1 MIGRLAAI
9 LLLASVGLGQ
19 AWAQTQSTLAGAVPG
34 NTVRTDNVTVE
45 LIPVA
50 AEVAPGDTVEVLLQQ
65 TIRPKWHTYWQNPGD
80 SGQET
85 AIQWTLPPGASAG
98 PIAWAAPER
107 IEYGPLVNYGYS
119 DRVGL
124 LSELTVPADWPAGK
138 PFPVEAFVT
147 WLVCE
152 EICIPEEGSFALKVP
167 TGPATVADSTVAALV
182 AQARRAL
189 PQPSPWTATYA
200 VDETRLS
207 VVFDVAG
214 LSAERLSEVY
224 FFPTAWGVVDHAA
237 PQRLTVDENGLR
249 LTVKRGETPVDGELG
264 GVLTLVEN
272 TGTGP
277 SRLAFAVA
285 AASGATMPPA
295 TAASLA
301 LPALSLP
308 TVLLFAFLGGVL
320 LNLMPCVFPVLAI
333 KALGVVQGAGGP
345 ARERVVGGF
354 AYLAGVLGSFALLG
368 AVLLTL
374 QAGGAAVGWGFQ
386 LQQPFV
392 VALFAYVLF
401 AVGLNLA
408 GVFEIGGG
416 WTGVGQ
422 SLAGRHGPVGSFFT
436 GVLAAVVAA
445 PCTAPF
451 MATALGFAFTQ
462 PPAIAMSALL
472 ALGAGLA
479 APYLLL
485 TWAPP
490 VARLL
495 PKPGPWLATFKQVL
509 AFPMFASAAWLVWVL
524 AQQTDPDSVLAVLL
538 GGVALGAAAW
548 LFARRGRVSGALAL
562 VSLLAAL
569 WLAISVRP
577 SDRPALVVAGDGAE
591 SFTQARFD
599 ELRQRGE
606 PVLINLTAA
615 WCVTCKVNERVA
627 LSSQAFRDALA
638 ERGIAYLVGDWTRE
652 DPDVTAMLRRFDRA
666 GVPLYV
672 LFYPDDRPPMVLPQ
686 LLTETIVVDAL
697 NSIPPTKGDPT

>member
-1 MIGRLAAI
+1 MIGRLAAAI
-9 LLLASVGLGQ
+9 LLACLGATG
-19 AWAQTQSTLAGAVPG
+19 AWAQGASAPG
-34 NTVRTDNVTVE
+34 TVVRTENVAVE
-45 LIPVA
+45 LIPAA

-98 PIAWAAPER
+98 PIQWAAPER

-119 DRVGL
+119 DKVGL
-124 LSELTVPADWPAGK
+124 LSELTVPADWPVGK

-152 EICIPEEGSFALKVP
+152 EICIPEEGSFALQIP
-167 TGPATVADSTVAALV
+167 TGPATVADSSVAALL

-189 PQPSPWTATYA
+189 PQPSPWTARYA
-200 VDETRLS
+200 VDDARLS
-207 VVFDVAG
+207 IVFDVPG
-214 LSAERLSEVY
+214 LRADKLTGVY

-237 PQRLTVDENGLR
+237 PQRLAIDEAGLR
-249 LTVKRGETPVDGELG
+249 LTVRRGETPVDASLG
-264 GVLTLVEN
+264 GVLTMVED

-277 SRLAFAVA
+277 TRLAFAVA
-285 AASGATMPPA
+285 AAPGATMP
-295 TAASLA
+295 AAIQSSLA
-301 LPALSLP
+301 LPPLSLP

-333 KALGVVQGAGGP
+333 KALGVVRGAGTP
-345 ARERVVGGF
+345 ARERLIGGL
-354 AYLAGVLGSFALLG
+354 AYLAGVLGAFALLG

-386 LQQPFV
+386 LQQPIV
-392 VALFAYVLF
+392 VTLFAYVLF

-416 WTGVGQ
+416 WTGMGQ

-462 PPAIAMSALL
+462 PPVIAMSALL
-472 ALGAGLA
+472 ALGGGLA

-495 PKPGPWLATFKQVL
+495 PKPGPWLATFKQAL
-509 AFPMFASAAWLVWVL
+509 AFPMFASAAWLIWVL
-524 AQQTDPDSVLAVLL
+524 AQQTGPDSVLAALL
-538 GGVALGAAAW
+538 GGIALAAAAW
-548 LFARRGRVSGALAL
+548 LFARSGRIARSLAL

-577 SDRPALVVAGDGAE
+577 ADRPALAIASEGAE
-591 SFTQARFD
+591 SFTEARFD
-599 ELRQRGE
+599 ALRQRGE

-627 LSSQAFRDALA
+627 LSGQAFYDALRQ
-638 ERGIAYLVGDWTRE
+638 RGITYLVGDWTRE

-697 NSIPPTKGDPT
+697 NSISPAKGDPT